1 MHVLLQVLYTFWV
14 KLIFTFLKGI
24 TVTFVTL
31 ISAQTAWP
39 ASSPGLNYQNE
50 NEITDMSKFRVL
62 GQIQHIFCPGAT
74 VAGTEEVEKER
85 TRLEGRLLALSV
97 TCTLLHH
104 QSVPYNNGFKRT
116 ITFII
121 KVCQCTTM
129 KLKRI

>member
-1 MHVLLQVLYTFWV
+1 MLLQVLYTFWV
-14 KLIFTFLKGI
+14 KLTFTFLKGI

-39 ASSPGLNYQNE
+39 ASSPGLNYQNK

-62 GQIQHIFCPGAT
+62 GQIQHILCPGAT
-74 VAGTEEVEKER
+74 VAGTEEAEKER

-104 QSVPYNNGFKRT
+104 QSVPMYNSEA
-116 ITFII
+116 
-121 KVCQCTTM
+121 
-129 KLKRI
+129 

>member
-14 KLIFTFLKGI
+14 KLTFTFLKGI

-39 ASSPGLNYQNE
+39 ASSPGVDYQNKMKSQ
-50 NEITDMSKFRVL
+50 IYQSSGL
-62 GQIQHIFCPGAT
+62 GQIQHILCPGAT
-74 VAGTEEVEKER
+74 VAGTEVVEKER

-104 QSVPYNNGFKRT
+104 QSEA
-116 ITFII
+116 
-121 KVCQCTTM
+121 
-129 KLKRI
+129 